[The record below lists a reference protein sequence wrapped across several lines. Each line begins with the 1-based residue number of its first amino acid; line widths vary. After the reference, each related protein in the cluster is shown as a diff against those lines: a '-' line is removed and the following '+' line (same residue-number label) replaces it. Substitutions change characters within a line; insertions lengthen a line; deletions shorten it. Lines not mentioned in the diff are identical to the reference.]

1 MHLVATGGQ
10 VLGEGQA
17 RGVGQR
23 CWGCAGGGGG
33 QVPGLSLVKSQSLNK
48 PTVSWQVQQF
58 EHPAGRPG
66 EARS

>member
-1 MHLVATGGQ
+1 M
-10 VLGEGQA
+10 
-17 RGVGQR
+17 
-23 CWGCAGGGGG
+23 WGKGAGAALGGGGG
-33 QVPGLSLVKSQSLNK
+33 QVLGLSLVKSQSLNK